1 MLSQGNQTTSDTFG
15 ARHHHKHNFHVP
27 SSLLKHAKLFYSK
40 YLVQITEFIH
50 VDCIK
55 YLFGSKY
62 ISDVNFST
70 QVMVNFD
77 HANREVFT
85 QTCNGGIEILY
96 PLEDAKASAKLSH
109 VTSKNVRSW
118 DSLHLERSSKP
129 ECCIIILFL
138 VDARNPLKKDC

>member
-1 MLSQGNQTTSDTFG
+1 MLSQVNQTTSDTFG
-15 ARHHHKHNFHVP
+15 ARRHQKHNFHVP

-62 ISDVNFST
+62 ISDLNFSS

-96 PLEDAKASAKLSH
+96 PLEDAKVSAKLSY
-109 VTSKNVRSW
+109 VTSKNVRS
-118 DSLHLERSSKP
+118 
-129 ECCIIILFL
+129 
-138 VDARNPLKKDC
+138 